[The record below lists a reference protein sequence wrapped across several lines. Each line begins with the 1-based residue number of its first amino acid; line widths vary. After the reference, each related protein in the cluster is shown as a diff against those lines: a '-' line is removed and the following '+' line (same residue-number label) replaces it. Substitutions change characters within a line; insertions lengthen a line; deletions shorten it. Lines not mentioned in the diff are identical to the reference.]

1 MQQTRFTEGGAHIR
15 WTESAGEGP
24 ARVFLHGL
32 GAASA
37 VYFAHIAGHP
47 ALARHRSLLVDLPG
61 FGISDRPAD
70 FGYRLEDHADA
81 VAAALDAA
89 GVTGTEVVGHS
100 MGGAVAIVLAARR
113 PDLVASLVLAEANL
127 DPRPPET
134 AGSSGI
140 AAFTEEEF
148 VHGGAFE
155 RVLERVGPKWGATM
169 RLADPVALHRSAAG
183 LIRGTEPT
191 MRAMLLALTVPRTY
205 LIGEHSGELAG
216 HQGLVAA
223 GVSVVTV
230 PGAGHNIMFDNAY
243 AFVEA
248 IARNWSSQSV

>member
-1 MQQTRFTEGGAHIR
+1 MQQTEFTEDGAHIR
-15 WTESAGEGP
+15 WTESAGEDP
-24 ARVFLHGL
+24 ARVYLHGL
-32 GAASA
+32 GAAST

-47 ALARHRSLLVDLPG
+47 ALCRRRSLLVDLPG

-89 GVTGTEVVGHS
+89 GVTGAEVVGHS

-113 PDLVASLVLAEANL
+113 PDLVARLVLAEANL
-127 DPRPPET
+127 DPRPPVT

-140 AAFTEEEF
+140 AAFTEKEF
-148 VHGGAFE
+148 VHGGGFV
-155 RVLERVGPKWGATM
+155 RVLDRVGPKWGATM
-169 RLADPVALHRSAAG
+169 RLADPVALHRSAMG
-183 LIRGTEPT
+183 LMRGTEPT
-191 MRAMLLALTVPRTY
+191 MRALLVSMAIPRTY
-205 LIGEHSGELAG
+205 LIGELSGELAG
-216 HQGLVAA
+216 HQDLVAA
-223 GVSVVTV
+223 GVSVVPV

-248 IARNWSSQSV
+248 IARNRSSVSV